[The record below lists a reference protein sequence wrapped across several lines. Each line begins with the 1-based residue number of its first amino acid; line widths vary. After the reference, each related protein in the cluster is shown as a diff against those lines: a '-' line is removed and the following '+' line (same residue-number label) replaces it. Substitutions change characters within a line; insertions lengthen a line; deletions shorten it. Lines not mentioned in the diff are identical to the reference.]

1 MMPSTLV
8 VGAGLAGLTAA
19 DRLQAA
25 GADVTVLEARDR
37 VGGRLYT
44 RRDTMV
50 HGQHAEL
57 GAETLYSGQSGVLG
71 LVRRFDLDA
80 RSCGYFDPRA
90 PSMMFDGRIL
100 TEEERHTVTGWLREH
115 YGSHRP
121 HEFENLEA
129 WTARLAAPAHVRR
142 FICSY
147 TQYTPVTAPRHADAL
162 EFEQQLIGGKD
173 TYRVVGGNDLL
184 AHRLAE
190 GLDVRLGE
198 VVRTVRWGGQRVT
211 VETETASWTA
221 DRAVVAVPGP
231 LVTALGFD
239 PPLPAETV
247 RALGELRYG
256 TATKVVVQ
264 YREREQIAAAI
275 GAGCFTDQVPWM
287 VDQSAH
293 QPGDAVLVSTLL
305 GGDAEPPAVTEDVL
319 SEFDSTL
326 GTLIGAAPTR
336 IAATAH
342 SWTRDPLSRAIVRA
356 PLGDQRTRTLP
367 CLRRPL
373 GQRVFFAGEHT
384 DDRVGPGGLEGAVR
398 SGHRVATEIE
408 PI

>member
-1 MMPSTLV
+1 MPSVLV

-19 DRLQAA
+19 DRLRAE
-25 GADVTVLEARDR
+25 GATVTVLEARDR
-37 VGGRLYT
+37 IGGRLHT
-44 RRDTMV
+44 QRGTMA
-50 HGQHAEL
+50 HGQYVEL
-57 GAETLYSGQSGVLG
+57 GAETLYSGQSAVMG

-80 RSCGYFDPRA
+80 RSCGYFDPHA
-90 PSMMFDGRIL
+90 PLLMFDGRVL
-100 TEEERHTVTGWLREH
+100 AEEERRKVTGWLREH
-115 YGSHRP
+115 YRGHRP
-121 HEFENLEA
+121 HESENLEA

-142 FICSY
+142 FIRSY

-162 EFEQQLIGGKD
+162 EFEQQLVGGKD

-211 VETETASWTA
+211 VETDTATWTG

-231 LVTALGFD
+231 LVTGLGFD
-239 PPLPAETV
+239 PPLPPETV
-247 RALGELRYG
+247 RALGELHYG

-264 YREREQIAAAI
+264 YRERESIAAAV
-275 GAGCFTDQVPWM
+275 GAGCLTDRVPWL
-287 VDQSAH
+287 VEQSTH

-305 GGDAEPPAVTEDVL
+305 GGDAEPPVVTEDVL
-319 SEFDSTL
+319 SEFDSTVRAL
-326 GTLIGAAPTR
+326 TGAAPTR

-367 CLRRPL
+367 RVRRPL

-408 PI
+408 AM